1 MIKLNDHYFI
11 AWLNIVKGYEFVIGR
26 NQISV
31 YMTPAQY
38 TQAKEEYE
46 LGHKP
51 ILKEIRRTVKL
62 LASLTSKSE

>member
-11 AWLNIVKGYEFVIGR
+11 AWLNIVKGYEFVVGQ
-26 NQISV
+26 NGVSV

-46 LGHKP
+46 NSYKP

-62 LASLTSKSE
+62 LASLTSKPN